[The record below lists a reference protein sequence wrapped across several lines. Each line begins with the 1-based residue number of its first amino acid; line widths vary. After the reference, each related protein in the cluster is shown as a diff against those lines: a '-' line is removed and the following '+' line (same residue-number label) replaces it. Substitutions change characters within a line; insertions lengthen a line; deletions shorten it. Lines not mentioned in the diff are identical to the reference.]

1 MRVWALAKVENTAQD
16 VTVSLVLVQG
26 GDLNEGGEITDT
38 LVSRSF
44 ESGATPGSR
53 ASLSE
58 KYAGQTYALSVTVL
72 GSDARCE

>member
-1 MRVWALAKVENTAQD
+1 VWALAKVENTAQD

-38 LVSRSF
+38 LTTERF
-44 ESGATPGSR
+44 QSGATPGSR
-53 ASLSE
+53 KSLSE
-58 KYAGQTYALSVTVL
+58 EYAGQTYALSVTVL